1 MDGERR
7 IVYRRQRNRHYNI
20 TVIATVSVHSLSV
33 YCIIQIVY
41 DSSAAFVVVVAA
53 SKKRDICILYRR
65 RACAMYVKVIASA
78 TQLKRRNDVKKYGC
92 GVNIISAEP
101 TLMVVSVQHLL

>member
-1 MDGERR
+1 
-7 IVYRRQRNRHYNI
+7 
-20 TVIATVSVHSLSV
+20 
-33 YCIIQIVY
+33 
-41 DSSAAFVVVVAA
+41 
-53 SKKRDICILYRR
+53 
-65 RACAMYVKVIASA
+65 MYVKVIASA